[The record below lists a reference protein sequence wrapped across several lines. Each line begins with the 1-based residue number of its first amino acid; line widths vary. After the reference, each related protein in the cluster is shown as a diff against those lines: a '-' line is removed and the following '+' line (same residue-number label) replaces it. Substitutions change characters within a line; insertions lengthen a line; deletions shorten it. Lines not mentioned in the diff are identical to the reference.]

1 MTINNV
7 GQYIA
12 MIYYLNEKL
21 IKSQENM
28 PIRVDV
34 FLHDHHFN
42 LIAEA
47 DNRET

>member
-34 FLHDHHFN
+34 FLRDHMITI
-42 LIAEA
+42 L
-47 DNRET
+47 T